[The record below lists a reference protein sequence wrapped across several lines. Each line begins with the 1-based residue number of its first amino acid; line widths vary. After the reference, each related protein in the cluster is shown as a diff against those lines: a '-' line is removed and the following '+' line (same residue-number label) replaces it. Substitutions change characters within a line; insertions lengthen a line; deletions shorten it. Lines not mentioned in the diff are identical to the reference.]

1 MNERVKEILQER
13 GIKHKWLYEQV
24 GVTKSQFSYWIN
36 GKRNLTTDQVER
48 IKQILKLL
56 GVDV

>member
-56 GVDV
+56 GATI